1 MKPGSKR
8 LPENYPLT
16 FYGDLYE
23 VIIPLSAGRSATEQ
37 DAGTTDGPKVHFNVR
52 YDLHLR
58 QRFVPNKGIAFES
71 DRQI

>member
-1 MKPGSKR
+1 MKPGWKH

-16 FYGDLYE
+16 FEGDLYE
-23 VIIPLSAGRSATEQ
+23 VIIPPSAGRSATEQ
-37 DAGTTDGPKVHFNVR
+37 DAGTTDGPKFHYNVR

-58 QRFVPNKGIAFES
+58 QSFVHHIRIAFES